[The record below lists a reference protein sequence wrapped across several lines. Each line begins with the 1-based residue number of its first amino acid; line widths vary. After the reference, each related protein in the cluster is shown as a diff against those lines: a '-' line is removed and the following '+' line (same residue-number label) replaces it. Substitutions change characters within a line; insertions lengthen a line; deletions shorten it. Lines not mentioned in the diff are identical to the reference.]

1 MDNAALAE
9 KIMVPL
15 RIYGHRPAGGRP
27 PRPPCGTAA
36 IAAVRQGLRSGC
48 MLRPAW
54 AISRLLSAFF
64 SHVGLPGFA
73 VPVGTKVLT

>member
-1 MDNAALAE
+1 MLAE
-9 KIMVPL
+9 KIMVSL
-15 RIYGHRPAGGRP
+15 RIYGHRPAGW
-27 PRPPCGTAA
+27 AA
-36 IAAVRQGLRSGC
+36 AAPALRHCNDAAVPQGLRSGC

-64 SHVGLPGFA
+64 SHVGLHGFA